1 MSKKPS
7 FTSLTTSD
15 GKPLTIGA
23 LVGKGG
29 EGVVH
34 EVNGFPDLVA
44 KLYLAPMSAER
55 QRKLAAMVT
64 RQSPALTAIAAWP
77 TALIHQQGPS
87 GPVVGFLMP
96 RLGGHKELHKLSH
109 PMDRLRTFPEVGYD
123 FLVHVAT
130 NIARAFDTLH
140 KAGIVVGDVNESGVM
155 VKGDGTVMFI
165 DCDSMQ
171 LEDGGTTYTCDV
183 GKPEFQ
189 PPEILKKTN
198 SFRGLLRTP
207 DNDNF
212 GLGVLIFQLLFF
224 GWHPY
229 AVRMLDGDQEP
240 TADNIKK
247 GRFAFGRNFY
257 AVEFRRPPHALDPS
271 WLPDPL
277 RDLIERAFV
286 PQGARP
292 TGREWASGLEALA
305 GESVVCSRYMTH
317 VHHRSALRCPFC
329 ELDLKLG
336 FAILPHIAFDVGK
349 LNEVWQH
356 IQRAYFE
363 LSSPIPAPEVPLPEA
378 PPVPAELV
386 ASAHRA
392 VNVTRLELV
401 IAMASLGLAA
411 VTPLALLG
419 LLAILFLELMLHRS
433 RPASFRELARRTRE
447 SRAAFAIAEAALSP
461 PREPGVIVNF
471 EDAKTAYE
479 RLLHHDE
486 QRQRQLFKTHE
497 NLIERQT
504 RAYLSGHRLR
514 KAGLAAIPGS
524 IVIALEKQGFD
535 TAADV
540 GRLRDLHKGRPRGIE
555 PAHVAAMTR
564 WEFSLLNRFTPDLE
578 STDYLGAIEQLHRDL
593 DTEHAHLMQRLM
605 LGRDWLEERR
615 VGHCAHRQ
623 VAVRDYI
630 DRWNTHALD
639 LAHWNV
645 AKARLHRR

>member
-1 MSKKPS
+1 LSKKLS
-7 FTSLTTSD
+7 LTSLTTSD
-15 GKPLTIGA
+15 NKPLTIGT

-29 EGVVH
+29 EGEVREVH
-34 EVNGFPDLVA
+34 GFPDLVA
-44 KLYLAPMSAER
+44 KLYLAPMSPER
-55 QRKLAAMVT
+55 QRKLAAMVA

-77 TALIHQQGPS
+77 TALIHHPS
-87 GPVVGFLMP
+87 KDGPVVGFLMP

-109 PMDRLRTFPEVGYD
+109 PMDRLRTYPEVGYD

-140 KAGIVVGDVNESGVM
+140 RSGIVVGDVNESGVM

-189 PPEILKKTN
+189 PPEILQKTN

-207 DNDNF
+207 DNDAF

-224 GWHPY
+224 GWHPF
-229 AVRMLDGDQEP
+229 AVRMLDGEQEP

-257 AVEFRRPPHALDPS
+257 VVEFRRPPHALDPS

-286 PQGARP
+286 PSGARP
-292 TGREWASGLEALA
+292 TGHEWVLGLEALA
-305 GESVVCSRYMTH
+305 AESVVCSRYMTH

-336 FAILPHIAFDVGK
+336 FAILPHIAFDANK
-349 LNEVWQH
+349 LKEVWQH
-356 IQRAYFE
+356 IQSAYFE
-363 LSSPIPAPEVPLPEA
+363 LSSPTPAPDVPLPEA
-378 PPVPAELV
+378 PPVPDELV
-386 ASAHRA
+386 ASAHRV
-392 VNVTRLELV
+392 VNLTRLEITL
-401 IAMASLGLAA
+401 ALLSLGLAA

-419 LLAILFLELMLHRS
+419 LIAVLPLELIVRRG
-433 RPASFRELARRTRE
+433 RPSSYHELARRTRK
-447 SRAAFAIAEAALSP
+447 SRNDFALAEAALSP

-471 EDAKTAYE
+471 DDAKTAYE

-486 QRQRQLFKTHE
+486 RRHRQLFKTHE

-504 RAYLSGHRLR
+504 RAYLSEHRLR
-514 KAGLAAIPGS
+514 KAGLGAIPGA
-524 IVIALEKQGFD
+524 IVIALEKKGYD

-540 GRLRDLHKGRPRGIE
+540 VRLREKRPRGIE
-555 PAHVAAMTR
+555 PSHVSALTR

-578 STDYLGAIEQLHRDL
+578 SADYLAAIEQLHRDL
-593 DTEHAHLMQRLM
+593 DTEHAHLMQRLV

-615 VGHCAHRQ
+615 RAHCARQQ

-630 DRWNTHALD
+630 DRWNAHALD
-639 LAHWNV
+639 LAHWNI
-645 AKARLHRR
+645 AKARLYRR

>member
-7 FTSLTTSD
+7 FSHLTTSD
-15 GKPLTIGA
+15 NKPLIIGA

-29 EGVVH
+29 EGEVREVH
-34 EVNGFPDLVA
+34 GFPDLVG

-55 QRKLAAMVT
+55 QRKLAAMVA

-77 TALIHQQGPS
+77 TALIHQQGAS

-140 KAGIVVGDVNESGVM
+140 TAGIVVGDVNESGVM

-171 LEDGGTTYTCDV
+171 LEDDGTTYTCDV

-189 PPEILKKTN
+189 PPEILQKTN

-207 DNDNF
+207 DNDAF

-229 AVRMLDGDQEP
+229 SVRMLDGDQEP

-247 GRFAFGRNFY
+247 GRFAFGRSFY

-271 WLPDPL
+271 WLPDAL

-286 PQGARP
+286 SDGARP
-292 TGREWASGLEALA
+292 TGREWELGLEALA
-305 GESVVCSRYMTH
+305 AESVVCSRYMTH

-336 FAILPHIAFDVGK
+336 FAILPHIAFDAKK

-363 LSSPIPAPEVPLPEA
+363 LSSPTPAPEVPLPDA
-378 PPVPAELV
+378 PPMPDELV

-392 VNVTRLELV
+392 VNLTRLEIIVALLSV
-401 IAMASLGLAA
+401 GLAA

-419 LLAILFLELMLHRS
+419 LFVVLALELMLRRS
-433 RPASFRELARRTRE
+433 RPPSFRELAQRTRE
-447 SRAAFAIAEAALSP
+447 SRAAFALAETALAPQSD
-461 PREPGVIVNF
+461 PGVIVNF
-471 EDAKTAYE
+471 EDAKSAYE
-479 RLLHHDE
+479 RLHHHDE
-486 QRQRQLFKTHE
+486 RRQRQLFKTHE
-497 NLIERQT
+497 DLIERQT
-504 RAYLSGHRLR
+504 RAFLSAHRLR
-514 KAGLAAIPGS
+514 QAGLAAVPGA
-524 IVIALEKQGFD
+524 IVIALEKQGYD

-540 GRLRDLHKGRPRGIE
+540 ARLRDKRPRGIE
-555 PAHVAAMTR
+555 PAHVSALTR

-578 STDYLGAIEQLHRDL
+578 STDYLAAIEQLHRDL
-593 DTEHAHLMQRLM
+593 DAEHAHLMQRLV
-605 LGRDWLEERR
+605 LGRDWFEERR
-615 VGHCAHRQ
+615 RDHRTRKQ
-623 VAVRDYI
+623 AAIASYI
-630 DRWNTHALD
+630 ERWNNHALD

-645 AKARLHRR
+645 AKARLRQG